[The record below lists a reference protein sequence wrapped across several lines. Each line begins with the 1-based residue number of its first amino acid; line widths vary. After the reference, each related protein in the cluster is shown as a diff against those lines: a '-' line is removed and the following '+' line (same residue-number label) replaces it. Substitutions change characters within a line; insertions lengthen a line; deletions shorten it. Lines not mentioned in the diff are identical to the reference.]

1 MIRNLVKEESRQY
14 SPRSN
19 RQYPNQEKMSNSQM
33 ECWIVTGPSERFGAS
48 PQSLHGQLDGRNLLT
63 LHWDPQNDGSGWVD
77 ESDLQ
82 YGSV

>member
-19 RQYPNQEKMSNSQM
+19 RQYPNAKKMSNAQM
-33 ECWIVTGPSERFGAS
+33 ECGIVTAPSERFGAS
-48 PQSLHGQLDGRNLLT
+48 PQSLHDQLDGRNLFT
-63 LHWDPQNDGSGWVD
+63 LQWDPENDGSDWVN

-82 YGSV
+82 YGSL